1 MCLSFRDFG
10 MFSCSLFRSDIKV
23 CDPFRII
30 FARMMEWVNSSMMY
44 CKNFCK
50 YHDIPS
56 VQQKYDNK
64 K

>member
-1 MCLSFRDFG
+1 VRLSSRDFE
-10 MFSCSLFRSDIKV
+10 MFSCSLFWSDIKV

-30 FARMMEWVNSSMMY
+30 FARMMERVNSSMMY
-44 CKNFCK
+44 SKNFYK
-50 YHDIPS
+50 YHDVPS